1 MQKKTRPWRILVAR
15 VKCGYRANGPL
26 DEDTLFLFS
35 RAKSFASG
43 FFSLRTANVS
53 PPGFFLI
60 VRVIS
65 FPWDI
70 HGNENEKVSIRKTG
84 DGISRE
90 KGGKHAGSIAGNKLE
105 RERA

>member
-1 MQKKTRPWRILVAR
+1 MRLPCKRPTRRRHTVS
-15 VKCGYRANGPL
+15 
-26 DEDTLFLFS
+26 LFS
-35 RAKSFASG
+35 RKNPL
-43 FFSLRTANVS
+43 LRVFLAYEQQTFLLQV
-53 PPGFFLI
+53 FFLI

-84 DGISRE
+84 YGISRE